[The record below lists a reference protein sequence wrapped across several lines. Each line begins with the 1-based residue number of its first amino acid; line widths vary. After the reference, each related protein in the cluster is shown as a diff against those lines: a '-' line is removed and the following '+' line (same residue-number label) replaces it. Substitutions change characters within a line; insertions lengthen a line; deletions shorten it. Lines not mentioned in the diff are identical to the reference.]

1 MDEKTIK
8 QLIIDL
14 LDNLDIK
21 PQELTITKDETD
33 SYQAQINL
41 DDQDTGVLI
50 GYHGDTIASLQLILG
65 IMLYKQ
71 TGSWNRLI
79 VNINDYRQKRQES
92 LEKMAQDTAQ
102 KVKFSGEPIALFN
115 LNPYERR
122 IIHNYLNEY
131 PEVATESQGEDKN
144 RHLVVKLVSPG
155 GTPQNPLDDNQP
167 ISEEQPQSATSS
179 PESKQPSADNEP
191 TT

>member
-8 QLIIDL
+8 QLITDL
-14 LDNLDIK
+14 LDHLDIK
-21 PQELTITKDETD
+21 PQELTIAKDETD

-41 DDQDTGVLI
+41 DEQDTGILI

-155 GTPQNPLDDNQP
+155 DIPQNPLDEKQP
-167 ISEEQPQSATSS
+167 VSNDQPQSATSS
-179 PESKQPSADNEP
+179 PEPKQPSADNEP

>member
-8 QLIIDL
+8 KLITDL
-14 LDNLDIK
+14 LNHLDIK

-41 DDQDTGVLI
+41 DDQETGILI
-50 GYHGDTIASLQLILG
+50 GYHGDTVASLQLILG

-115 LNPYERR
+115 LNPFERR

-155 GTPQNPLDDNQP
+155 DTPENPLNNEPPILDD
-167 ISEEQPQSATSS
+167 QPQSKQSS
-179 PESKQPSADNEP
+179 PDNEP
-191 TT
+191 TI